1 MKQHSRVIPVVLAF
15 ILSACGGG
23 GGGGGTPPTGGGATS
38 TPAATA
44 TPSATP
50 SSASITIDA
59 NAASLGTVN
68 RDLFGA
74 NFTASMNLTNTNG
87 YFSTMMSTFQNAHFG
102 LARWPLALLS
112 DYYHWQ
118 SNTFSSCA
126 AAYNPAARTTFD
138 QFMQQVAQPLGW
150 DVDITVNYGSNATC
164 TGGGDPNEAAAWVDY
179 ANNTMHYGIK
189 YWTVGNEQ
197 YFGSPVLGTS
207 LTTPDFNVSQS
218 DPPSAGSATYASLV
232 ATQFYPLMK
241 AKDPTIQIGV
251 DLAVPENAASSRTA
265 PWDSTV
271 LSQAKYDFVEVHW
284 YPNIP
289 PNADVPDSTLIAQS
303 VSYTESALA
312 TLKSELATAGKPNT
326 PIYVGEWGIP
336 GTGPQ
341 NTSITGALSSAIML
355 GEFLKGGVAMS
366 SVWMA
371 FDSGPCSAV
380 PSGHYTQQAWQ
391 TPSLFEAIA
400 GGVNPACPSDAQPPV
415 GTPFPRANAMQVVQQ
430 AFTASDTI
438 FSPAVT
444 GLPTVLAYGARRSS
458 GYGVLLINTDE
469 NNTVTTDLK
478 IANDTRSFSAKSTV
492 YDKALYDA
500 SSANVWSAPA
510 TQSLGTVQNTM
521 SVTLPPWSI
530 TALTLSAP

>member
-1 MKQHSRVIPVVLAF
+1 MKSVALVFLAF
-15 ILSACGGG
+15 MLSACGGG
-23 GGGGGTPPTGGGATS
+23 GGGSNTPPTGGGG
-38 TPAATA
+38 ATA
-44 TPSATP
+44 TPT
-50 SSASITIDA
+50 ASPAPAAIAIDA

-68 RDLFGA
+68 RDVFGA

-87 YFSTMMSTFQNAHFG
+87 YFSTMLSAFQNAHFG

-138 QFMQQVAQPLGW
+138 QFVQQVAQPLGW
-150 DVDITVNYGSNATC
+150 DVAITVNYGSNTTC
-164 TGGGDPNEAAAWVDY
+164 SGGGDPNEAAAWVDY

-197 YFGSPVLGTS
+197 YFGSPVLGAS
-207 LTTPDFNVSQS
+207 LTTPDFNVSPS
-218 DPPSAGSATYASLV
+218 SPPSAGATTYANLV
-232 ATQFYPLMK
+232 ATQFSPLMK

-289 PNADVPDSTLIAQS
+289 PNADVPDNTLIAQS
-303 VSYTESALA
+303 VTYTENALA
-312 TLKSELATAGKPNT
+312 TLKSELAAAGKPNT
-326 PIYVGEWGIP
+326 PVYVGEWGIP
-336 GTGPQ
+336 GDGAQ

-371 FDSGPCSAV
+371 FDSGACSAV
-380 PSGHYTQQAWQ
+380 PSGYYTQQAWQ
-391 TPSLFEAIA
+391 TPSLFEAIQ

-415 GTPFPRANAMQVVQQ
+415 GTPFPRADAMQVVQQ
-430 AFTASDTI
+430 AFNAGDTV

-444 GLPTVLAYGARRSS
+444 SLPTVLAYGARRSS

-469 NNTVTTDLK
+469 NAAVTTTLR
-478 IANDTRSFSAKSTV
+478 IANDARSFTATSMV

-500 SSANVWSAPA
+500 SATNVWNAPV
-510 TQSLGTVQNTM
+510 TQSLGTVQGSM
-521 SVTLPPWSI
+521 AVTLPPWSI